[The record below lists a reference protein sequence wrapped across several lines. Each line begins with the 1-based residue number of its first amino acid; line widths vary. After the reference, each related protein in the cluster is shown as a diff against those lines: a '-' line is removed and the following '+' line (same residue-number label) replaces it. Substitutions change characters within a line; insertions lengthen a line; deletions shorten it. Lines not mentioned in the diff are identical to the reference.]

1 MATISARPPAVER
14 TITVT
19 ACEGRHRA
27 ATTGLSS
34 WCAASIAVVYLA
46 VRALGVLMWWA
57 FTAANGRVN
66 PRPWDADWYLKI
78 AELGY
83 RGAAVGMVDAHGVA
97 SPDGAMAFFP
107 GYPLAVRGVA
117 ALTGG
122 DYLAA
127 GIAVSTLAGVI
138 GAYGIARLT
147 RRLGGGRRAEILA
160 VVLVSSAP
168 MSVVYSMAYPEALLV
183 ALSAWALVA
192 VLERRWWLAAG
203 CTAAAGATSPM
214 AAPLILTVMVAAFW
228 HLYRRTDRQLGAA
241 VAPIVAPL
249 GMLGYLL
256 WVHETSTVP
265 GGYFEITRRGWGNSI
280 DFGATTLRWVVDALV
295 AGRDAYVV
303 LTAAA
308 IVAAVVATAVVR
320 MAWPVWLYTAATVAL
335 IVVHS
340 GLVQDRVRLL
350 LSAFP
355 LLILAA
361 IRLGRV
367 RTRTA
372 VLVAGAIALAG
383 LWFGAYSVSVW
394 PYAI

>member
-1 MATISARPPAVER
+1 M
-14 TITVT
+14 
-19 ACEGRHRA
+19 
-27 ATTGLSS
+27 
-34 WCAASIAVVYLA
+34 
-46 VRALGVLMWWA
+46 RALGVLMWWA